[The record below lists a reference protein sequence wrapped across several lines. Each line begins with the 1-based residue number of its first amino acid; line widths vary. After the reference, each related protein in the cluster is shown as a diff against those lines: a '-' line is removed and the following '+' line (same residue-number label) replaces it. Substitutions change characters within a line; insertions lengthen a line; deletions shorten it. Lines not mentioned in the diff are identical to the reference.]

1 MTSKKSKSR
10 IVFEIVNVIIMLFL
24 MFIMVYPLIFIV
36 NASFSDSNAL
46 LRHGASALWKPLE
59 PTLSAY
65 KMAFSNKLI
74 VSGYIN
80 TVFLVVTGTLISI
93 IMSSLC
99 AYVLS
104 KKDLK
109 LKGLFTK
116 IIMVTMFFGGGLI
129 PTYVLVKNL
138 GMLNTYWS
146 LLIPGAI
153 STYNMII
160 LRTGFESVP
169 DSLTESAL
177 MDGAGHLRI
186 LFKIVMPLSKA
197 TIAVICLYYAVGQW
211 NSWFPA
217 SIYIQRDTS
226 KWPLQLV
233 LRQILIMN
241 DVNTSQEV
249 AMDQQNSVAESIKY
263 ATIVIATAP
272 VLCVYP
278 FIQKYFTKGVLIGAV
293 KG

>member
-1 MTSKKSKSR
+1 
-10 IVFEIVNVIIMLFL
+10 MLFL
-24 MFIMVYPLIFIV
+24 MFIMLYPLIFIV

-46 LRHGASALWKPLE
+46 LRHGAGALWKPLE
-59 PTLSAY
+59 PTISAY
-65 KMAFSNKLI
+65 RMAFSNKLI
-74 VSGYIN
+74 VSGYLN
-80 TVFLVVTGTLISI
+80 TIFLVAFGTFVSI

-104 KKDLK
+104 RKNLMLNK
-109 LKGLFTK
+109 LFTK

-129 PTYVLVKNL
+129 PTYILVKNL
-138 GMLNTYWS
+138 GMLNSYWS
-146 LLIPGAI
+146 LILPAAI

-160 LRTGFESVP
+160 LRTGFSSVP

-177 MDGAGHLRI
+177 IDGAGHLRI
-186 LFKIVMPLSKA
+186 LFKIIMPLSKA
-197 TIAVICLYYAVGQW
+197 TLAVICLYYAVGQW

-241 DVNTSQEV
+241 DVGTNQDV

-263 ATIVIATAP
+263 ATIVIATLP

-278 FIQKYFTKGVLIGAV
+278 FIQKYFTKGVMIGAV